1 MTGRVVFEGSLRV
14 TSFQM
19 PFLPPEALADG
30 ASIAEA
36 AARAVTLAR
45 RGEARA
51 ALNLALQA
59 RRQAQS
65 LETPR
70 GEMEALNAAAMVH
83 LIRGDAVSA
92 AASAID
98 ARDLAQ
104 RAGERSLLA
113 QALVSLQMSAFI
125 LGAGEEVHAALRECT
140 REALERGDR
149 AVEVR
154 ARNALGVV
162 LGDRG
167 HFDAA
172 AYEFDRALRL
182 GRELPCSAWSPAR
195 ITANIANLHRKRAAA
210 HFTQGFEA
218 KGLREA
224 GFAISMAHEAC
235 RLAAAEGST
244 SVEIDALAIGGCAHE
259 QRGEPAR
266 ARLLL
271 RESIALGRGARCL
284 SAIVWVLCDLA
295 RMCLAA
301 GDLQE
306 AADAYAEALDIAREL
321 RPSRKIAAACFGLA
335 AVAARAGD
343 TRAAARWREQGA
355 EEAAAFGIAGLQTR
369 RQIG

>member
-1 MTGRVVFEGSLRV
+1 
-14 TSFQM
+14 M
-19 PFLPPEALADG
+19 PFLPPEALADE

-65 LETPR
+65 LETVR
-70 GEMEALNAAAMVH
+70 GELEALNAAATVH

-92 AASAID
+92 VASAID

-104 RAGERSLLA
+104 RSGDRSLLG

-125 LGAGEEVHAALRECT
+125 LGAGDGVHAALRECT
-140 REALERGDR
+140 REALEHGDV

-162 LGDRG
+162 LGDGG

-182 GRELPCSAWSPAR
+182 GRGLPPALASAAR
-195 ITANIANLHRKRAAA
+195 ITANVANLHRKRASAYFA
-210 HFTQGFEA
+210 QGFEA
-218 KGLREA
+218 RGLHECGLAIALA
-224 GFAISMAHEAC
+224 GDAC
-235 RLAAAEGST
+235 RLAAAEGAV
-244 SVEIDALAIGGCAHE
+244 SVEIDALAIRGCAHE
-259 QRGEPAR
+259 QLGEPAR

-271 RESIALGRGARCL
+271 RESIALGRGARCP
-284 SAIVWVLCDLA
+284 SAIVWVLSELG

-301 GDLQE
+301 GDFGQ
-306 AADAYAEALDIAREL
+306 ARAAYAEALDLAREL
-321 RPSRKIAAACFGLA
+321 RPSRKIATACLGLSE
-335 AVAARAGD
+335 VAARSGD
-343 TRAAARWREQGA
+343 LKGAAEWRERGA
-355 EEAAAFGIAGLQTR
+355 EEAAAFEIASLQTR
-369 RQIG
+369 RQIGDGSGR